1 MEVERSSYYRPDEIL
16 GDVQSRI
23 ERAKKVGESIDYLTI
38 VPDGEPTLDVNL
50 SREIKLLK
58 PLGIKIAVITNA
70 SLIWREDVR
79 EALKQTDWLSLKVDS
94 VQEKVWRR
102 INRPHRG
109 LQLSSIRDGMLEFAK
124 VYEGVLVTETML
136 VKGVNDGADH
146 VGEIADFLGQLRPCT
161 AYVAIP
167 IRPTAEKWVQSSHED
182 VINRNYQILRKQ
194 TDRVEYLI
202 GYEGNTFGF
211 TGNLADDLLGITAVH
226 PMREEA
232 VSDFLARAQA
242 DWSIVDTLIARGE
255 LVETEYEGRRFY
267 MRKPHFGQG
276 E

>member
-1 MEVERSSYYRPDEIL
+1 
-16 GDVQSRI
+16 
-23 ERAKKVGESIDYLTI
+23 
-38 VPDGEPTLDVNL
+38 
-50 SREIKLLK
+50 
-58 PLGIKIAVITNA
+58 
-70 SLIWREDVR
+70 
-79 EALKQTDWLSLKVDS
+79 
-94 VQEKVWRR
+94 
-102 INRPHRG
+102 
-109 LQLSSIRDGMLEFAK
+109 MLEFAK